1 MQEYIYWKK
10 VTKMLSI
17 CILFLILILLSNYLS
32 TINMLFGSEI
42 VLLFAG
48 AIIPEIW
55 RSIIELADNSN
66 WKTSQ
71 RKLKRAGV
79 LQDDTLIRISFAYLY
94 RIKVDDRYFLILN
107 NRSEKYQPV
116 GGAYKFYEEE
126 GDYLSRHIPAES
138 DNRIPVDEVTKRD
151 YRLLVKNK
159 DLRRFVKRFN
169 KTSYRENINNLSREF
184 EEELFA
190 TGILNKDTFGN
201 LSYRYIGRHM
211 TEVEYGQVFNHYEL
225 LLADILEVKLTEK
238 QEELFKE
245 LMRIS
250 SAKYCFASAD
260 TIKAHGVMYGTQE
273 LKDHIANHTPKILTE
288 NTDDLTN
295 RNKIKDIITVRL

>member
-1 MQEYIYWKK
+1 MKEYNYWKK
-10 VTKMLSI
+10 VLKFLGI
-17 CILFLILILLSNYLS
+17 CILFLILILLSDYLS
-32 TINMLFGSEI
+32 TINMLFGSEVI
-42 VLLFAG
+42 LLFVG
-48 AIIPEIW
+48 AIIPEIS
-55 RSIIELADNSN
+55 RSTIELLDNSN

-94 RIKVDDRYFLILN
+94 RIKVDDKYFLILN

-126 GDYLSRHIPAES
+126 GVYLSRHIPAES

-169 KTSYRENINNLSREF
+169 NTSCRENINNLSREF
-184 EEELFA
+184 EEEIFT

-201 LSYRYIGRHM
+201 LSYRYTGRHM
-211 TEVEYGQVFNHYEL
+211 TDVEYGGVFNHFEL

-238 QEELFKE
+238 QEELFRE
-245 LMRIS
+245 LMRLS
-250 SAKYCFASAD
+250 SDKYCFASAD
-260 TIKAHGVMYGTQE
+260 TIKAHGVKYGTQV
-273 LKDHIANHTPKILTE
+273 LKDDIANHTPKILTE

-295 RNKIKDIITVRL
+295 RNKIKGVITVRL